1 MTERRIILPTISNCR
16 DLGSL
21 ETADGHHIKMNHLLR
36 SAELS
41 EASQEDLLI
50 MHNQH
55 RLNCVIDLRTN
66 MEYDQRPDASIKQI
80 ENLHRPVI
88 HDPSEG
94 ITHENKN
101 SGHRSDIPI
110 DMAGTYENIM
120 RNPRLL
126 KNLSVIINTI
136 MSHDYSSG
144 SVLWHC
150 TEGKDRCGITAM
162 LVLLALG
169 VDYSVI
175 AEDYLITNE
184 VNEAKANAYYD
195 YLITI
200 RRSEEEAQAVYN
212 AFIAKKE
219 YLDRSYAVI
228 CESEDIYHFFND
240 KLGITR
246 ETIEAFR
253 NTVLE

>member
-1 MTERRIILPTISNCR
+1 MTERRIILPTIRNCR

-21 ETADGHHIKMNHLLR
+21 KTADGHHIKMNHLLR

-41 EASQEDLLI
+41 EASQDDLLT
-50 MHNQH
+50 MHNEH

-80 ENLHRPVI
+80 ENLHLPVFN
-88 HDPSEG
+88 DASEG
-94 ITHENKN
+94 ITHEKKGG
-101 SGHRSDIPI
+101 SHSRQIPI

-120 RNPRLL
+120 RNPHLL

-162 LVLLALG
+162 LLLLALG

-200 RRSEEEAQAVYN
+200 RRSEEEAQAVYD

-246 ETIEAFR
+246 KTIEAFR